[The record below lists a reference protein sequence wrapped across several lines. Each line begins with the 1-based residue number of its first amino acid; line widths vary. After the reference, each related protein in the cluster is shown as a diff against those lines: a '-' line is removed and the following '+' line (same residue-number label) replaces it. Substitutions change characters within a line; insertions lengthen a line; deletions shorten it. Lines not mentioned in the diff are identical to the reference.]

1 MSATTRTWVPFAIA
15 SLAAAAAAC
24 GTAGP
29 EIIAIEYLRA
39 TRTGDSDDAIALL
52 DMDAIVDRVKSRI
65 AMLNTDG
72 DPDRFLYDSV
82 QTVLWG
88 LFQETPRQ
96 DELAYDAPP
105 ADLDGQKATVRV
117 VLTAA
122 DGTTRTRAV
131 YLRRADAGWLVS
143 GRSLD
148 ELVAYAIRRLEERF

>member
-1 MSATTRTWVPFAIA
+1 MPATTRTWVLSAIA
-15 SLAAAAAAC
+15 SLAAAAAC
-24 GTAGP
+24 GTASP
-29 EIIAIEYLRA
+29 EIVAIEYLRA
-39 TRTGDSDDAIALL
+39 TRTGDSDDAIAML
-52 DMDAIVDRVKSRI
+52 DMDTIVDRVKSRI
-65 AMLNTDG
+65 MMVNTDG

-96 DELAYDAPP
+96 DELTYDAPP

-131 YLRRADAGWLVS
+131 YLRRAGTGWLVS

-148 ELVAYAIRRLEERF
+148 ELVAYAIQRLEERF